1 MSAPSVADAVAHIAA
16 VAGVAGAGE
25 LLDNAALSGIFGH
38 EVSVQ
43 HVRVKPGRSVHVAW
57 RTCSGSDTPVW
68 GWAEATS
75 DPDKVRKAL
84 LRQELTREPVAVRR
98 NGQAFLVTG
107 GMHGDRDL
115 AKDLV
120 AARRAVG
127 EDVAWDVVRYNP
139 GKRVVAVVD
148 PGHGPA
154 ALRVSRRTGRL
165 VDASQRWLE
174 AGVPTL
180 VPVAVGS
187 RGTASLTPWW
197 GDGDLHEHPQPGLA
211 LRAGAMLGALHEETR
226 GRDWPG
232 GRLTQPP
239 PDVTAEGLHEVAP
252 WLSERV
258 LAISSRLVTLLAAG
272 TRTDPVWL
280 HGDLSPDQVL
290 HDTDGAIRLVDLD
303 RAGSGPAALD
313 VGSWLAACAATGRE
327 QLAEPFLDG
336 YSSVSDVDEQAVGV
350 AEALA
355 QFRAAVDPF
364 RKLWPDW
371 PGEVTR
377 RVELAE
383 AALGRIS

>member
-1 MSAPSVADAVAHIAA
+1 MSAPSVGDAVAHVAA
-16 VAGVAGAGE
+16 VAGVEGAGQ

-43 HVRVKPGRSVHVAW
+43 HVRVKSGRSVHVAW

-75 DPDKVRKAL
+75 DPDKVRKAV
-84 LRQELTREPVAVRR
+84 LRQELTREPVEVRR
-98 NGQAFLVTG
+98 NGGAFLVTG
-107 GMHGDRDL
+107 GMRGDRDL
-115 AKDLV
+115 AKELV

-148 PGHGPA
+148 AGGGPA
-154 ALRVSRRTGRL
+154 ALRVSRRTTTL
-165 VDASQRWLE
+165 VDASQRWLG
-174 AGVPTL
+174 AGVSTL
-180 VPVAVGS
+180 VPVAVGG

-197 GDGDLHEHPQPGLA
+197 GDGDLHEHPEPELA
-211 LRAGAMLGALHEETR
+211 LRTGAMLGALHGQTR

-232 GRLTQPP
+232 GSLPQPP
-239 PDVTAEGLHEVAP
+239 PDVTAEGLHQVAP

-258 LAISSRLVTLLAAG
+258 TAISSRLTMLLAAAA
-272 TRTDPVWL
+272 RTDPVWL

-290 HDTDGAIRLVDLD
+290 HDTDGAIRLIDLD

-327 QLAEPFLDG
+327 QLAEPFLAG
-336 YSSVSDVDEQAVGV
+336 YSSFSDVDEQAVVV
-350 AEALA
+350 AETLA

-364 RKLWPDW
+364 RKLRPDW
-371 PGEVTR
+371 PGEITR
-377 RVELAE
+377 RIALAE